1 MKATQILFGAMMTV
15 LSVSAFAQS
24 TVKTEAGRDM
34 ANLTAGNNYPAIKF
48 ESTKTRADV
57 VAELEAARLGQAV
70 QPNAVKPAAVKPT
83 AAGSLTQGKAFDSS
97 LYNGA

>member
-1 MKATQILFGAMMTV
+1 MKATQILFGAMVTV

-24 TVKTEAGRDM
+24 TVKTEAERDQ
-34 ANLTAGNNYPAIKF
+34 ANLNARNNYPVIKF

-57 VAELEAARLGQAV
+57 VAELEAARLGKPASTTS
-70 QPNAVKPAAVKPT
+70 VKPDV
-83 AAGSLTQGKAFDSS
+83 AGSPTQSKAFDSS

>member
-1 MKATQILFGAMMTV
+1 MKATQILFGAMVTV

-24 TVKTEAGRDM
+24 TVKTEAERDQE
-34 ANLTAGNNYPAIKF
+34 NLSARNNYPVIKF

-57 VAELEAARLGQAV
+57 VAELEAARLGKPVQAAAEK
-70 QPNAVKPAAVKPT
+70 PNV
-83 AAGSLTQGKAFDSS
+83 AGSPAQSKAFDLP